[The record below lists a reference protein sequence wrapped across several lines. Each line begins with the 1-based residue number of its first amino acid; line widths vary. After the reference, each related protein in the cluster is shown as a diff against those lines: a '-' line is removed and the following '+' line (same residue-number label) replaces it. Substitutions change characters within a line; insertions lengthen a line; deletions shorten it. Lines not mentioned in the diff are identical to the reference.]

1 VNTAGARSLSSDSS
15 DPRISTGRLRSTAAG
30 NGPFAVAIALAGAL
44 RLLAVLGYQPA
55 MWFGDS
61 GEYVRVALHPFPHRL
76 RPDGYGFL
84 LWVFKPFHSFTAVT
98 VLQHL
103 MGLGIGLM
111 VYALLR
117 RRTRLP
123 GWGATLATVPVLFD
137 AYQIQL
143 EHLVM
148 ADVTCTFLIVAALTV
163 VLWNPVLTWRI
174 GVAVGMLLAAATL
187 TRPVALPLVLLTALF
202 LLVRRAPQA
211 IIGLLGAF
219 VLPLVSYALWFQS
232 WYGDFALTG
241 SNGIF
246 LYART
251 ATFSDCAKIRPPP
264 PESLLCLPNPPSAR
278 PDAAPTVY
286 IWTRQSPLRRR
297 PHGIYSRRADALAGR
312 FARRAILAQ
321 PGGYLTAVGGDVL
334 RTFRWSR
341 EDYPGRHEA
350 SEYRFRTSGM
360 APLRQ
365 HRPILEAYEH
375 GDAGTRAIEPFA
387 WLMRSY
393 QQVVYLRGTM
403 LGALLL
409 LGLAGLAASPATRLL
424 RRRRARAPLIKIAPQ
439 GEATEV
445 TTEGTADK
453 PTAQRWI
460 DLAALG
466 LVWASAVVLLV
477 VPPATADF
485 DYRYVV
491 PVVPLASL
499 AAAMA
504 VPLLRRSPIS
514 PRRKT
519 DTTRKITRAKAVSPG
534 DGGGRADG
542 GTAAR
547 SRTRQ

>member
-1 VNTAGARSLSSDSS
+1 VRSFL
-15 DPRISTGRLRSTAAG
+15 AG
-30 NGPFAVAIALAGAL
+30 NGPFAVAIALAGVL
-44 RLLAVLGYQPA
+44 RLLAVLGYRPA

-84 LWVFKPFHSFTAVT
+84 LWVFKPFHSFTVVT

-103 MGLGIGLM
+103 MGLGIGVM

-117 RRTRLP
+117 RRIRLP
-123 GWGATLATVPVLFD
+123 GWGATLATVPVLLD

-163 VLWNPVLTWRI
+163 VLWAAPPAHRRTGI
-174 GVAVGMLLAAATL
+174 AVGLLLAAATL
-187 TRPVALPLVLLTALF
+187 TRPVALPLILPIALF
-202 LLVRRAPQA
+202 LLFSRAPTPRRARAPLIKCKITGTGRGGPGA
-211 IIGLLGAF
+211 IACLVGAL
-219 VLPLVSYALWFQS
+219 VIPLTSYALWFQS

-264 PESLLCLPNPPSAR
+264 PESLLCLPNPPGAR
-278 PDAAPTVY
+278 PNAAPTVY
-286 IWTRQSPLRRR
+286 IWTRKSPLRRQ
-297 PHGIYSRRADALAGR
+297 PHGIYSRRADDLAGR

-321 PGGYLTAVGGDVL
+321 PGGYLVAVGGDVL

-365 HRPILEAYEH
+365 HRAILEAYER

-387 WLMRSY
+387 WLMGSY
-393 QQVVYLRGTM
+393 QHVVYLRGTV

-409 LGLAGLAASPATRLL
+409 LGLAGLIAPPATRLL
-424 RRRRARAPLIKIAPQ
+424 KRRRARAPSIRCKITPHGDADE
-439 GEATEV
+439 G

-453 PTAQRWI
+453 PMAERRF
-460 DLAALG
+460 DLAELG

-504 VPLLRRSPIS
+504 VPHLRRI
-514 PRRKT
+514 
-519 DTTRKITRAKAVSPG
+519 PG
-534 DGGGRADG
+534 ADH
-542 GTAAR
+542 R
-547 SRTRQ
+547 